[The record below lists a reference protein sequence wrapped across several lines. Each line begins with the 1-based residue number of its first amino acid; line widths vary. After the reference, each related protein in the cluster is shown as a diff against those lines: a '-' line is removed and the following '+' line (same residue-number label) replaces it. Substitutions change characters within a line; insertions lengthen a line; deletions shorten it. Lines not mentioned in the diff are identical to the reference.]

1 MRLLWS
7 IVTHVLIFKSTVQN
21 SALSEYPLEVYN
33 TQGNVL
39 ASYFILLSIVT
50 GCLGT
55 YIAIFNWQHSVNQGY
70 ICICTSGWQSNHNA
84 WPRGLTA
91 SYSLA
96 SKPFQLHAHSNYMR
110 LQYFLLFR
118 LDQAI
123 YYIFTH
129 LIQYQVVHWLTY
141 CIPFVQSTHNL
152 SPAHKRN

>member
-55 YIAIFNWQHSVNQGY
+55 YIAIFNW
-70 ICICTSGWQSNHNA
+70 
-84 WPRGLTA
+84 
-91 SYSLA
+91 
-96 SKPFQLHAHSNYMR
+96 
-110 LQYFLLFR
+110 
-118 LDQAI
+118 
-123 YYIFTH
+123 
-129 LIQYQVVHWLTY
+129 
-141 CIPFVQSTHNL
+141 
-152 SPAHKRN
+152 